1 MERISIPMGHGHKAN
16 RERQMHRHSK
26 HKQMQRF
33 TRGKQ
38 LTQFYVLIISEN
50 KDDVGSDIAYVAVP
64 LRARPDAISR
74 QVPRALG
81 RREDSHKD

>member
-1 MERISIPMGHGHKAN
+1 MDTKPTERDRCTDTVN
-16 RERQMHRHSK
+16 TSK
-26 HKQMQRF
+26 CKRF